1 MEELGKK
8 NGLCRLH
15 EMKNPDRQHLE
26 LSDQDNAQTGL
37 LFSVLALIF
46 MSNDVVTDETLF
58 KFLECVVMM
67 MLRWSIVT

>member
-1 MEELGKK
+1 
-8 NGLCRLH
+8 
-15 EMKNPDRQHLE
+15 MKNPDRQHLE